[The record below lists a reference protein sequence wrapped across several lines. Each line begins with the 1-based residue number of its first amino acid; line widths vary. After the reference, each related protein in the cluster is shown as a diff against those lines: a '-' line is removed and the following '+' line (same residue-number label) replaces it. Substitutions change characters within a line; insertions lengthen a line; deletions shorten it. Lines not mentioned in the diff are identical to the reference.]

1 MAPACNLEPM
11 QVFFSLSKHLIA
23 LSLCPNVSSHDHLTE
38 SVGQCLLKL
47 PNLSFSVFGASEV
60 FLLTNQTNVFLT
72 GNILIF
78 FAFKI
83 IQTRVPDR
91 KHFWAYQIFFFLW
104 FSFSTL
110 ISEHVK
116 EDFPGPKTFLG
127 VSRNSSIDLHSNSRR
142 NTAWIEQIPDRN
154 KSPDGNKINTLSTV
168 RLLTGPV
175 FSLMSEHD
183 CERDCK
189 QTNKINGRLN
199 ETLANGS

>member
-1 MAPACNLEPM
+1 MIIWRSRLVNVCWNSQIWVFQFLEHQKYFCLQTRRM
-11 QVFFSLSKHLIA
+11 CFLLVTFWSFLLSKLY
-23 LSLCPNVSSHDHLTE
+23 
-38 SVGQCLLKL
+38 KL
-47 PNLSFSVFGASEV
+47 EFRTVNISEH
-60 FLLTNQTNVFLT
+60 
-72 GNILIF
+72 I
-78 FAFKI
+78 K
-83 IQTRVPDR
+83 
-91 KHFWAYQIFFFLW
+91 YFFLW

-175 FSLMSEHD
+175 LSLMSEHD